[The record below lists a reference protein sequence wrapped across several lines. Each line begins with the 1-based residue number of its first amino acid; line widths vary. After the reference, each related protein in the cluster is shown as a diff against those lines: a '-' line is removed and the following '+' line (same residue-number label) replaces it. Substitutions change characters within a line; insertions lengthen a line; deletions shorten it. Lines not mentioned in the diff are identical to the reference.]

1 MVPVPEVSDGQIVLA
16 FDIFALLV
24 STCELPEARWSPSSH
39 LERQS
44 QKMTTFRRVLFG
56 LGAAALACSMAS
68 ADTMYSTSALVTF
81 ATDGSY
87 TLTMNKF
94 DTSLGNLTGATL
106 YFYGAEDV
114 SNLTLVNNSGSV
126 QTFNLAL
133 QSNLAFSSNNTANT
147 LDKYT
152 GQNLDIFDTGVGPG
166 TAQYP
171 LVSGPITLGP
181 SGSGVCPEYS
191 PSATCNSISYT
202 PPSLTVQNIDPVYG
216 LSVGTGINGL
226 TGVTKTISGSDLL
239 NYAQLGPATFALTG
253 STHSFFS
260 GDGGGNNIDQ
270 HVTTTARFQAE
281 IDYTYT
287 VPGPP
292 PSTPEPATLVLMG
305 TALAGVGLLRK
316 RIKG

>member
-1 MVPVPEVSDGQIVLA
+1 
-16 FDIFALLV
+16 
-24 STCELPEARWSPSSH
+24 
-39 LERQS
+39 
-44 QKMTTFRRVLFG
+44 
-56 LGAAALACSMAS
+56 MAS
-68 ADTMYSTSALVTF
+68 ADTVYSTSALVTF

-87 TLTMNKF
+87 TLTMDKF
-94 DTSLGNLTGATL
+94 DSSLGVLTGATL

-114 SNLTLVNNSGSV
+114 SNLTLVNNSGST

-133 QSNLAFSSNNTANT
+133 QSNLAFNSGNTANNA
-147 LDKYT
+147 DKYT

-171 LVSGPITLGP
+171 LSAGPITLGP
-181 SGSGVCPEYS
+181 SGSGICPEYN
-191 PSATCNSISYT
+191 PSSSCNSISYT

-216 LSVGTGINGL
+216 LSVGTGLNGV
-226 TGVTKTISGSDLL
+226 TGVIKNIVGTDLL
-239 NYAQLGPATFALTG
+239 NYVQAGPSTSFDLTG

-281 IDYTYT
+281 IDYSYRI
-287 VPGPP
+287 PPPP

-316 RIKG
+316 RIKS

>member
-1 MVPVPEVSDGQIVLA
+1 
-16 FDIFALLV
+16 
-24 STCELPEARWSPSSH
+24 
-39 LERQS
+39 
-44 QKMTTFRRVLFG
+44 MTTLRRILLG
-56 LGAAALACSMAS
+56 LGAAALFCSVAN
-68 ADTMYSTSALVTF
+68 ADTLYSTSALVTF

-87 TLTMNKF
+87 TLTMAKF

-114 SNLTLVNNSGSV
+114 SNLTLVNNSASV

-133 QSNLAFSSNNTANT
+133 QSNLAFNSGNTANN

-166 TAQYP
+166 TAQFP
-171 LVSGPITLGP
+171 VASGPITLGP
-181 SGSGVCPEYS
+181 AGSGTCPEYL
-191 PSATCNSISYT
+191 PSAGCNSISYT

-216 LSVGTGINGL
+216 LTVGTGVNGV
-226 TGVTKTISGSDLL
+226 TGVTKNISGADLL
-239 NYAQLGPATFALTG
+239 HYAQLGPATFALTG